1 MWPDYRLA
9 RSLNIPCSGEWREVS
24 GLNDAVRLGVL
35 RRTSYRNNVAE
46 MKKPGR
52 TRLFQLAK
60 KQSGATTRDKTDQA
74 QPGQDQG
81 VGFGFW
87 NGDRC

>member
-46 MKKPGR
+46 MKKPGLA
-52 TRLFQLAK
+52 RLFSQR
-60 KQSGATTRDKTDQA
+60 QSDQA
-74 QPGQDQG
+74 RRRATKPTKPSPASISA
-81 VGFGFW
+81 
-87 NGDRC
+87 